1 MFGDLD
7 QIQQSRRQRSLAEA
21 AQDMAAS
28 QAEADQEAMGMAQR
42 GEAQLV
48 RFQDG
53 GGLSKDAVMEAIARQ
68 RAAAGGQSG
77 GGSGAAPQTQP
88 QPQPQQPSM
97 MRDFLRNP
105 GSVLRERERAAGLRF
120 QDGGVVP
127 GTGTGD
133 KIPAKYEP
141 GEFVVSNDMI
151 DDNPGLR
158 EQLSGLRAET
168 LAARG
173 KTVEEADAKA
183 LNGGRRPSL
192 RAQAGFNGSADP
204 DFWRGNPNPLQG
216 NQANQT
222 LLDAAR
228 QRIDPV
234 QTAAREAAEASA
246 RTVPPSLPP
255 QPTPTNPGMANPQAR
270 AAYAEMARGS
280 APTVAAPAAPTPVAN
295 GPTTLRKVASGVGNT
310 LMYGGAGVGGAL
322 AAKGLSDVGA
332 PKGTAAVPGE
342 RQSGD
347 SASSMQIPTG
357 GNRPAPAAQPYNF
370 WTDNEIGRNLG
381 NAANAIAPLGGVAMA
396 AGAPGAATK
405 AFGLADAAVTGLA
418 AGVRDE
424 RDLRNPYADAN
435 AAKIAASDAQSAA
448 SDAQGKAAAPDTPT
462 SSPGLPAG
470 VFKHGRGQYSDSAS
484 GMGMPE
490 GFTGR
495 PSPQNEAIWQRMA
508 DRSQAESMARVQGG
522 LRGDGPGSGPVE
534 PGSFTGG
541 YSGVIGSS
549 DTYGNMRGRSHEQR
563 LRDAKVSAGSIMNTR
578 KWGGPGAENNPSAV
592 AYRNMLEQDAQIPK
606 TAAAERIAA
615 SKNAADLESA
625 RYSSDNSLRGTVYSA
640 DSSRAGQ
647 MATARSK
654 QQELAYNRQR
664 DALKDSMDIE
674 KHDQTIRHNATS
686 NARDRLKGMAV
697 RDDGKGGTVVDE
709 GRLARLEST
718 LTKMSPGWA
727 LSGEKTQAGLLRK
740 AEASVNILEGLN
752 NQRNNG
758 WLQAFGI
765 DGKSA
770 RLDNL
775 PHKEMK
781 GAKLSE
787 VGFVD
792 GVTTPGTSR
801 KDYVIETSGGHKLYL
816 PRSSV
821 NQGELELL
829 KSLGVDVTGTKK

>member
-1 MFGDLD
+1 MPQRPQPSLRLADGGNFVTRWA
-7 QIQQSRRQRSLAEA
+7 QNVMRPKNTERRLREIEA
-21 AQDMAAS
+21 PPPAPVAQPAPPPPPPPPNATPDNPA
-28 QAEADQEAMGMAQR
+28 GI
-42 GEAQLV
+42 

-53 GGLSKDAVMEAIARQ
+53 GH
-68 RAAAGGQSG
+68 
-77 GGSGAAPQTQP
+77 
-88 QPQPQQPSM
+88 
-97 MRDFLRNP
+97 
-105 GSVLRERERAAGLRF
+105 
-120 QDGGVVP
+120 VP
-127 GTGTGD
+127 GKGRGD

-192 RAQAGFNGSADP
+192 RADNGGTYDPSKGRDLIARPNFIRPDGPPAYQPPPQISGPAPGTSLQVPPQRPNFTMGGSEEVLGNSRPSSRINVGAEDVLPKSAPPPRAPTNALVRTADIGRNGYTPNFQMGGRDP
-204 DFWRGNPNPLQG
+204 GVPHPLS
-216 NQANQT
+216 AA
-222 LLDAAR
+222 DAAAYDASPEGR
-228 QRIDPV
+228 ATKAQVLKETRGYFQGKPS
-234 QTAAREAAEASA
+234 AAA
-246 RTVPPSLPP
+246 
-255 QPTPTNPGMANPQAR
+255 
-270 AAYAEMARGS
+270 
-280 APTVAAPAAPTPVAN
+280 APTVAAPAAPTPAAN
-295 GPTTLRKVASGVGNT
+295 GSTTLRRVASGVGNT
-310 LMYGGAGVGGAL
+310 LMYGGAGVGGVL
-322 AAKGLSDVGA
+322 AAKGLRDVGA

-381 NAANAIAPLGGVAMA
+381 NAASAIAPLGGVATA

-405 AFGLADAAVTGLA
+405 AFGLADAAVTSLA

-435 AAKIAASDAQSAA
+435 AAKIAASDAQ
-448 SDAQGKAAAPDTPT
+448 DKAAAPTG
-462 SSPGLPAG
+462 SPGLPDG
-470 VFKHGRGQYSDSAS
+470 VFRHGRGQYSDDPN
-484 GMGMPE
+484 GMNMPK
-490 GFTGR
+490 GFTGQ
-495 PSPQNEAIWQRMA
+495 PSAANNAILQRMS
-508 DRSQAESMARVQGG
+508 DQSQAESMARVG
-522 LRGDGPGSGPVE
+522 LGQYAAEVQRARAINADEAARNNSPAARMQRLADPFTAEGRAMRNLQMDIASSVDRKGRPTGKTQALLDQYKAATGAYLEE
-534 PGSFTGG
+534 PGQ
-541 YSGVIGSS
+541 
-549 DTYGNMRGRSHEQR
+549 QR
-563 LRDAKVSAGSIMNTR
+563 V
-578 KWGGPGAENNPSAV
+578 AETER
-592 AYRNMLEQDAQIPK
+592 Y
-606 TAAAERIAA
+606 TA
-615 SKNAADLESA
+615 DQG
-625 RYSSDNSLRGTVYSA
+625 LRGTVYSA
-640 DSSRAGQ
+640 DATRAGQ

-654 QQELAYNRQR
+654 QQR
-664 DALKDSMDIE
+664 DALKDAMDLE
-674 KHDQTIRHNATS
+674 RHDQTTKHNATN
-686 NARDRLKGMAV
+686 NARERLKGMAV

-727 LSGEKTQAGLLRK
+727 LADETTQAKLLRK

-758 WLQAFGI
+758 WLQALGI
-765 DGKSA
+765 DGESA
-770 RLDNL
+770 QLDNL

-781 GAKLSE
+781 GAKLGE

-792 GVTTPGTSR
+792 GATTPGTSR
-801 KDYVIETSGGHKLYL
+801 KDYVIETPGGHKLYL

-829 KSLGVDVTGTKK
+829 KSLGVDITGITGSKK